1 MRAWMLTLFVLML
14 AAAMCFTMAEPV
26 PVNAAEAD
34 SDVSSIVR
42 QKRQFLYGYPSY
54 RTYTY
59 YYAHPSYSYYP
70 SYFVWY

>member
-1 MRAWMLTLFVLML
+1 MRAWMLIPFVLML
-14 AAAMCFTMAEPV
+14 TVMCFTMAEPV
-26 PVNAAEAD
+26 PVDAAEAD

-59 YYAHPSYSYYP
+59 YAYPSYSYYP